1 VKNKTVLHLNT
12 EAGWRGGEAQTL
24 RLARGLRD
32 RGHRC
37 VIAGPPD
44 GELAKRAAAA
54 GLEVA
59 SLPSRGDFDLAAAR
73 RLARIVRDEGV
84 DLIHS
89 HTAHAVTLGTLATL
103 LFRRRPASVASRR
116 LSFPLRSHY
125 LGRVKYSFRVD
136 RVIAV
141 SEAIR
146 RLLIRQGLDAGRVVT
161 VHSGIDPERFARG
174 DRRRFRA
181 TLRPVLGEATESAF
195 LVGAAGHL
203 AAHKG
208 FDVFLTAVA
217 AAAAEIPSARF
228 LVIGRGESG
237 DRLKGAAD
245 RLGLGNRLAFT
256 GFREDMPDVYAGLDL
271 FVLSSTSGEGSP
283 AVLKEAMA
291 AGTPVVATALD
302 GIEEIVEDARHGLL
316 VPPGDAPGL
325 ARAIVILAGDAQLR
339 ARYSAAAR
347 QRVLEFTTDRM
358 VERTLEVYRSIEGPS
373 RAGSQGDNGWAP

>member
-1 VKNKTVLHLNT
+1 VRTRTVLHLNT

-32 RGHRC
+32 RDHRC
-37 VIAGPPD
+37 LIAGPPD
-44 GELAKRAAAA
+44 GELAKRSAAA
-54 GLEVA
+54 GIEVVPFPA
-59 SLPSRGDFDLAAAR
+59 RGEFDLAAAR

-103 LFRRRPASVASRR
+103 LFRRRPASVAARR
-116 LSFPLRSHY
+116 LSFPLRSPL
-125 LGRVKYSFRVD
+125 LGRVKYGFRVD

-146 RLLIRQGLDAGRVVT
+146 RLLIRQGLDPGRVVT
-161 VHSGIDPERFARG
+161 VHSGVDPERFARG

-181 TLRPVLGEATESAF
+181 TLRPMLGETAESAF

-208 FDVFLTAVA
+208 FEVFLAAVA
-217 AAAAEIPSARF
+217 ASTAEMPSARF
-228 LVIGRGESG
+228 LVIGRGEG
-237 DRLKGAAD
+237 GERLKGAAD
-245 RLGLGNRLAFT
+245 RLGLGHRLVFT
-256 GFREDMPDVYAGLDL
+256 GFLEDMPDVYAGLDL
-271 FVLSSTSGEGSP
+271 FVLPSTSGEGSP

-325 ARAIVILAGDAQLR
+325 ARAMIILARDAQLR

-347 QRVLEFTTDRM
+347 HRVLEFTTDRM
-358 VERTLEVYRSIEGPS
+358 VERTLEVYRSIEEPS
-373 RAGSQGDNGWAP
+373 RADSHGEPG